1 MTERFKGTS
10 PLIALV
16 AYFLNEGIR
25 AVTQRYKRLVM
36 SKKQLNEEADA
47 MDVGND
53 NTEPNQEV
61 NRDAEAAPQPE
72 APESLE
78 AQLADAKDRYLRLAA
93 DFENFKRRA
102 LKEQSELLKYQGEK
116 IVVDMLEVL
125 DNLELALS
133 HSSASQDSLKTGLE
147 MVLKLFVEKLGK
159 WQIRGE
165 SSVGAKFDPQK
176 HAAIS
181 RVPGAESGV
190 IVGELKKPYYYK
202 DKLIRCGEVIVA
214 TAGDEA

>member
-1 MTERFKGTS
+1 
-10 PLIALV
+10 
-16 AYFLNEGIR
+16 
-25 AVTQRYKRLVM
+25 
-36 SKKQLNEEADA
+36 
-47 MDVGND
+47 MDVGGD
-53 NTEPNQEV
+53 NTEPNQDVAGEG
-61 NRDAEAAPQPE
+61 QPGSQG
-72 APESLE
+72 ESKLTLE
-78 AQLADAKDRYLRLAA
+78 AELADAKDRYLRLAA

-147 MVLKLFVEKLGK
+147 MVHKLFVEKLGK

-165 SSVGAKFDPQK
+165 SGMGTQFDPQK

-181 RVPGAESGV
+181 RVPGPESGV

>member
-1 MTERFKGTS
+1 
-10 PLIALV
+10 
-16 AYFLNEGIR
+16 
-25 AVTQRYKRLVM
+25 
-36 SKKQLNEEADA
+36 
-47 MDVGND
+47 MDVGGD
-53 NTEPNQEV
+53 NTQPDQDVTNEV
-61 NRDAEAAPQPE
+61 QGAATGDGKQ
-72 APESLE
+72 SLE
-78 AQLADAKDRYLRLAA
+78 AELAEAKDRYLRIAA

-147 MVLKLFVEKLGK
+147 MVHKLFVEKLGK
-159 WQIRGE
+159 WQIRGD
-165 SSVGAKFDPQK
+165 SSVGTQFDPQK

>member
-1 MTERFKGTS
+1 
-10 PLIALV
+10 
-16 AYFLNEGIR
+16 
-25 AVTQRYKRLVM
+25 
-36 SKKQLNEEADA
+36 
-47 MDVGND
+47 MDVGGD
-53 NTEPNQEV
+53 NTEPDHDVTNESHGGSPVDGKQ
-61 NRDAEAAPQPE
+61 
-72 APESLE
+72 SLE
-78 AQLADAKDRYLRLAA
+78 AELADAKDRYLRLAA

-125 DNLELALS
+125 DNLELALT

-147 MVLKLFVEKLGK
+147 MVQKLFVEKLGK
-159 WQIRGE
+159 WQIRGD
-165 SSVGAKFDPQK
+165 SSVGTQFDPQK

-181 RVPGAESGV
+181 RVPGAEAGV

>member
-1 MTERFKGTS
+1 MT
-10 PLIALV
+10 
-16 AYFLNEGIR
+16 
-25 AVTQRYKRLVM
+25 
-36 SKKQLNEEADA
+36 KKQSNEEAETMEA
-47 MDVGND
+47 GAN
-53 NTEPNQEV
+53 NAEQEQGV
-61 NRDAEAAPQPE
+61 NGQDGEARPTDDQP
-72 APESLE
+72 SIE
-78 AQLADAKDRYLRLAA
+78 AQLAEAKDRYLRLAA
-93 DFENFKRRA
+93 DFENFKRRT

-133 HSSASQDSLKTGLE
+133 HASASQDSLKTGLE
-147 MVLKLFVEKLGK
+147 MVHKLFVERLGK

-165 SSVGAKFDPQK
+165 SSVGAQFDPQK

-181 RVPGAESGV
+181 RVPGAEAGV

-214 TAGDEA
+214 TAGDGA

>member
-1 MTERFKGTS
+1 
-10 PLIALV
+10 
-16 AYFLNEGIR
+16 
-25 AVTQRYKRLVM
+25 
-36 SKKQLNEEADA
+36 
-47 MDVGND
+47 MDVGED
-53 NTEPNQEV
+53 NTEPNQDINGESQQAGQETLEV
-61 NRDAEAAPQPE
+61 Q
-72 APESLE
+72 LIE
-78 AQLADAKDRYLRLAA
+78 AQDRYLRLAA

-102 LKEQSELLKYQGEK
+102 LKEQSEVLKYQGEK

-125 DNLELALS
+125 DNLELALT
-133 HSSASQDSLKTGLE
+133 HSSASQETLKTGLE
-147 MVLKLFVEKLGK
+147 MVLKLFIEKLNK

>member
-1 MTERFKGTS
+1 
-10 PLIALV
+10 
-16 AYFLNEGIR
+16 
-25 AVTQRYKRLVM
+25 M
-36 SKKQLNEEADA
+36 SKKQSREEADA
-47 MDVGND
+47 MDAGGD
-53 NTEPNQEV
+53 NTQPDQDVTNEGQG
-61 NRDAEAAPQPE
+61 AASVDGKP
-72 APESLE
+72 SLE
-78 AQLADAKDRYLRLAA
+78 AELADAKDRYLRLAA

-147 MVLKLFVEKLGK
+147 MVHKLFVEKLGK
-159 WQIRGE
+159 WQIRGD
-165 SSVGAKFDPQK
+165 SSVGSQFDPQK

>member
-1 MTERFKGTS
+1 
-10 PLIALV
+10 
-16 AYFLNEGIR
+16 
-25 AVTQRYKRLVM
+25 
-36 SKKQLNEEADA
+36 
-47 MDVGND
+47 MDVGGD
-53 NTEPNQEV
+53 NTQPDQDVTNEV
-61 NRDAEAAPQPE
+61 QGSAPVDGKQ
-72 APESLE
+72 SLE
-78 AQLADAKDRYLRLAA
+78 AELADAKDRYLRLAA

-147 MVLKLFVEKLGK
+147 MVHKLFVEKLGK

-165 SSVGAKFDPQK
+165 SSVGTQFDPQK

-190 IVGELKKPYYYK
+190 IVGELKKPYFYK

-214 TAGDEA
+214 TADDEA

>member
-1 MTERFKGTS
+1 MDAGE
-10 PLIALV
+10 
-16 AYFLNEGIR
+16 NN
-25 AVTQRYKRLVM
+25 TQPDQDVSNDTQATGQGDEKLTR
-36 SKKQLNEEADA
+36 EA
-47 MDVGND
+47 
-53 NTEPNQEV
+53 EL
-61 NRDAEAAPQPE
+61 AE
-72 APESLE
+72 
-78 AQLADAKDRYLRLAA
+78 AKDRYLRLAA

-102 LKEQSELLKYQGEK
+102 LKEQSELLKYQGER

-147 MVLKLFVEKLGK
+147 MVHKLFIEKLGK

-165 SSVGAKFDPQK
+165 SSIGAQFDPQK

-181 RVPGAESGV
+181 RVPGTEPGV
-190 IVGELKKPYYYK
+190 IVGELKKPFYYK
-202 DKLIRCGEVIVA
+202 DKLVRFGEVIVA